1 MDVSDAIHVAIASDR
16 GLIRT
21 LNQDAAL
28 SDLSTG
34 LVMVADGMGGHNS
47 GEIASQMATQLIQDE
62 MSSLIAQQ
70 KNQPSQVLSIAAI
83 LQKAVK
89 QTNDIILETALTRAG
104 CEGMG
109 TTLVSGVFADNKI
122 VIGHIGDS
130 RMYRLRNDDFV

>member
-62 MSSLIAQQ
+62 MTSLIA
-70 KNQPSQVLSIAAI
+70 
-83 LQKAVK
+83 
-89 QTNDIILETALTRAG
+89 
-104 CEGMG
+104 
-109 TTLVSGVFADNKI
+109 
-122 VIGHIGDS
+122 
-130 RMYRLRNDDFV
+130 